1 MKKIALIFGVNG
13 QDGSY
18 LTRFLLKKKYR
29 VFGVIRRSSS
39 FNTSRIDHIYKD
51 PHEKSSFR
59 LIYGDLT
66 DSLSV
71 LKILENTKPNEV
83 YNLAAQSHV
92 KVSFDVPEYTANVDA
107 IGTLRILDAIKTLN
121 LKKTKF
127 YQAGTSE
134 MYGSS
139 KPPQNEMTNFKPQ
152 SPYAAAKL
160 YAHWITICYRDAY
173 NLFACNGILF
183 NHESPVRGGTF
194 VTKKIISGLCKIKK
208 NKQRILYLG
217 NIYAKR
223 DWGHAKDYVEAM
235 WKMLQQKKPSD
246 YVIATGKSYS
256 VKEFI
261 NLVSKEL
268 KINILWKGKGLN
280 EIGYYKQ
287 KPIIKID
294 KKYFRPLEVDHL
306 RGNPNKAKNLLNWKP
321 KKSLKNLI
329 KSMVS
334 EELNGF

>member
-39 FNTSRIDHIYKD
+39 FNTSRIDDIYKD

-160 YAHWITICYRDAY
+160 YAHWITVCYRDAY

-217 NIYAKR
+217 NLYAKR
-223 DWGHAKDYVEAM
+223 DWGHAEDYVEAM
-235 WKMLQQKKPSD
+235 WKMLQKK
-246 YVIATGKSYS
+246 T
-256 VKEFI
+256 
-261 NLVSKEL
+261 L
-268 KINILWKGKGLN
+268 
-280 EIGYYKQ
+280 
-287 KPIIKID
+287 
-294 KKYFRPLEVDHL
+294 
-306 RGNPNKAKNLLNWKP
+306 
-321 KKSLKNLI
+321 
-329 KSMVS
+329 
-334 EELNGF
+334 